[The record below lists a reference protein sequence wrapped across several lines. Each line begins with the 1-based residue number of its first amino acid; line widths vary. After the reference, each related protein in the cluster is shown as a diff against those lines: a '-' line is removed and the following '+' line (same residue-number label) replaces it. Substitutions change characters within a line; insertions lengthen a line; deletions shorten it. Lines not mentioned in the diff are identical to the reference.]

1 MNRRAVPGA
10 GVQYRTVPLQQLNI
24 RVAEGDEGTFE
35 GVACRYNTVDS
46 YGTTFKPGV
55 FRKGGLD
62 AGTYAL
68 LDMHDPS
75 RPIGTFTA
83 KERGDHLAISGRY
96 DDTQAGRD
104 ARARALSGSAPELS
118 VGFIRTDMPATWEE
132 YDQLTE
138 KQRKDLE
145 TNIRSARLVEVSQI
159 TARMAAVPGSALT
172 GVRTAAHIR
181 AADADE
187 DPAALIASLDSILDQ
202 AVMLAGEYPREDLP
216 EEVAQAL
223 DLLVAAESV
232 VDQVMDV
239 LGIYDP
245 DDQDATAGNGEAP
258 PAEGAASAAL
268 ELERARASAALLL
281 AGLTGVSRV

>member
-1 MNRRAVPGA
+1 MNRRAIPGT
-10 GVQYRTVPLQQLNI
+10 GVQYRTVPLQQLNV
-24 RVAEGDEGTFE
+24 RAEGDEGTFE
-35 GVACRYNTVDS
+35 GVACRYGVVDS
-46 YGTTFKPGV
+46 YGTVFKPGV

-62 AGTYAL
+62 QGTYAL
-68 LDMHDPS
+68 LDMHDPG

-83 KERGDHLAISGRY
+83 REKGDHLAISGRY

-132 YDQLTE
+132 YDALTD
-138 KQRKDLE
+138 KQKRDLE

-172 GVRTAAHIR
+172 GVRTAAHVR

-187 DPAALIASLDSILDQ
+187 DPSALVASLDGILDQ
-202 AVMLAGEYPREDLP
+202 AVQLAGEYPREGLP

-223 DLLVAAESV
+223 DLLVAAEAV

-239 LGIYDP
+239 MGIYDP
-245 DDQDATAGNGEAP
+245 DDQDDSGSGEEPP
-258 PAEGAASAAL
+258 PADGAASAAL
-268 ELERARASAALLL
+268 ELERAKASAALLL
-281 AGLTGVSRV
+281 AGLTPVNGR